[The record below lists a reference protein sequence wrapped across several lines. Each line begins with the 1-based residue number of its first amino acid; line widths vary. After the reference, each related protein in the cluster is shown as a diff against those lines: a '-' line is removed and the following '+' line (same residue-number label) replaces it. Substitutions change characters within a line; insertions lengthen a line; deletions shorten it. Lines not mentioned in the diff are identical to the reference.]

1 LASIGLA
8 AAGLFPPAADLAA
21 ADATSQT
28 AESTKVAALSS
39 ATIGRTLQVRKGD
52 TLMKLLI
59 DAGIARPE
67 AHAAI
72 AALTQVYSP
81 RDLRPGQSI
90 ELLLSAPDE
99 SDGLRLASLSLQPDL
114 ERDIRV
120 ERRRADDRF
129 SATAIDRPLSR
140 ELTAVAGVIESSL
153 FLAGKR
159 VDVPIGTLTELIR
172 IFSFDVDFQREIQA
186 GDRFALIYE
195 SYYDPWGR
203 LAKTG
208 PLLYAKLVMSGKPL
222 EVYRYTPA
230 SGITDY
236 FAPKGKSVRK
246 ALLRTPVDGAR
257 LSSGFGMRRHP
268 VQGYSKMH
276 RGADFAAPR
285 GTPVY
290 AAGAGVVELAGRRGS
305 YGKYVRI
312 KHNGT
317 YQTAYAHMHRIAKG
331 LRPGKRVSQGQV
343 IGQVGSTGRSTGP
356 HLHYEVL
363 RGGKQVNP
371 LKIKLPSG
379 EQLKGDDLARFG
391 LARTDLDHS
400 REVLLGGLEVAHSA
414 CGLLSKAEAALAD
427 RESGFAGP
435 RC

>member
-1 LASIGLA
+1 LAGAGLA
-8 AAGLFPPAADLAA
+8 AAVLVLPAADLAA
-21 ADATSQT
+21 ADSPAAQ
-28 AESTKVAALSS
+28 ATKVAALSP

-67 AHAAI
+67 AHEAI

-81 RDLRPGQSI
+81 RELRPGQSI
-90 ELLLSAPDE
+90 ELVLSAPGE
-99 SDGLRLASLSLQPDL
+99 SAGPRLAALSLQPDL

-159 VDVPIGTLTELIR
+159 VEVPVGALAELIR

-195 SYYDPWGR
+195 SYYDRWGR

-208 PLLYAKLVMSGKPL
+208 RLLYAKLVMSGKPL
-222 EVYRYTPA
+222 EVYRFTPA
-230 SGITDY
+230 SGVTDY
-236 FAPKGKSVRK
+236 FASTGKSVRK
-246 ALLRTPVDGAR
+246 ALLRTPIDGAR

-268 VQGYSKMH
+268 IQGYSKMH

-285 GTPVY
+285 GTPIY
-290 AAGAGVVELAGRRGS
+290 AAGAGVVERAGRVGA
-305 YGKYVRI
+305 YGNYVRI

-317 YQTAYAHMHRIAKG
+317 YKTAYAHMHRIAKG
-331 LRPGKRVSQGQV
+331 LRPGTRVSQGQV

-371 LKIKLPSG
+371 VKIKLPSG
-379 EQLKGDDLARFG
+379 EQLKGNDLVHFALAR
-391 LARTDLDHS
+391 ADLDHS
-400 REVLLGGLEVAHSA
+400 RQVLLAGLEVAHSA
-414 CGLLSKAEAALAD
+414 CGLLSGADAALAD
-427 RESGFAGP
+427 RESGYVGP